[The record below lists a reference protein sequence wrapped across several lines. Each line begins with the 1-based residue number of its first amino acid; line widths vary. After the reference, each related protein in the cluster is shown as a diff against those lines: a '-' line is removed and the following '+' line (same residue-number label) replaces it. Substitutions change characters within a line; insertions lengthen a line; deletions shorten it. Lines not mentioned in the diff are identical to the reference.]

1 MSGLEMPRMQL
12 SAIRAFGGHNRPDA
26 SNDMRRVRRAPSRR
40 AAQDTEVSDIHSCF
54 AVSRRYGEIVE
65 ALVKDQGG
73 ADNLSEA
80 RLQLVRRFAA
90 YAFLAEQMEA
100 GLMRGDEIN
109 VSEHTLVC
117 KMLVQLSQSIGLD
130 RKSHRGMPTLA
141 DMLHSQ

>member
-1 MSGLEMPRMQL
+1 MLRL
-12 SAIRAFGGHNRPDA
+12 
-26 SNDMRRVRRAPSRR
+26 RRAPSRR
-40 AAQDTEVSDIHSCF
+40 AAQDTGVPDIHSCF
-54 AVSRRYGEIVE
+54 AASRRRGEIVE
-65 ALVKDQGG
+65 ALVNDQGG
-73 ADNLSEA
+73 ADHLSEA
-80 RLQLVRRFAA
+80 RLQLIHRFAA
-90 YAFLAEQMEA
+90 YALLAEQMEA